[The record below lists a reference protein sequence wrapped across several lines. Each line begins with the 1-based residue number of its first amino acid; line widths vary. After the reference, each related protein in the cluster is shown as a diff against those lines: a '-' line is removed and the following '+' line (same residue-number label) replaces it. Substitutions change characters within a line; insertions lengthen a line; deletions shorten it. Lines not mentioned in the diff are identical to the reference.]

1 MSDDTQQIAQDAD
14 GNDAVGG
21 DVSDVGVVM
30 GGAQASRLTL
40 FRRRRSR
47 VWLVVVGSIAIVAG
61 WFAWSMTAS
70 TNSRSVNGSIA
81 ASQVGSA
88 LHSVDRVDFDM
99 IIPVSGELAAL
110 RQVEVRNLL
119 EGRAIITEIV
129 PEGRRVQKGEMLVKF
144 ASEDSND
151 KIKDMRDKLKTSQAD
166 AVATEQALAIKQNER
181 LSEIEKAQLQVKLA
195 QLALDGWINGE
206 VVSKRQQFATAVEA
220 ATIDAER
227 LRKRFT
233 ESEEL
238 VSKGFISRDEYERD
252 RIGLIQ
258 ADAKVK
264 QSALDVTV
272 YEKFQLPQDEA
283 KKKSDLEQSVA
294 ERERTLQKK
303 DAEIV
308 KAQSDLESAQFRANT
323 AQERLT
329 QGLRQLE
336 NTTIYSPTDGL
347 VVYASS
353 LESGGWG
360 RGADA
365 APPAAGTELKPN
377 ELVMIIPDTSQ
388 MVAYLKVSEALSGRI
403 KPDQEVTIFSDANP
417 TVPIRGTV
425 MNVSVLAESGGWRDP
440 NRRDYKVRVLLN
452 ESDSLALKPSMRCK
466 ASILLGRAVDVLS
479 IPVQAVFRQ
488 GSVSF
493 VYVPDGDG
501 FSQKQV
507 KLGRSSEMEVEVLSG
522 VDVGEQVLLR
532 EPNAD
537 EIIVR
542 LSAEV
547 TNPKEE
553 GSVKT
558 GANPASKPAVGT
570 DPTQV
575 IQPTAALPRRGV

>member
-1 MSDDTQQIAQDAD
+1 MSNETQQIVQDAD

-21 DVSDVGVVM
+21 DVK

-40 FRRRRSR
+40 FRRRSR
-47 VWLVVVGSIAIVAG
+47 VWLAVVGLSAIVAV

-70 TNSRSVNGSIA
+70 TKSRSVNGSIA
-81 ASQVGSA
+81 ADQVGSA
-88 LHSVDRVDFDM
+88 LRTVDRVDFDM

-144 ASEDSND
+144 ASEDSSD
-151 KIKDMRDKLKTSQAD
+151 KIKDLQDKLKTSQAD

-206 VVSKRQQFATAVEA
+206 VVSKRQQFATALEA
-220 ATIDAER
+220 ATIDTER

-329 QGLRQLE
+329 QGLHQLK
-336 NTTIYSPTDGL
+336 NTVIHSPTDGL

-365 APPAAGTELKPN
+365 APPAAGTELNPN

-488 GSVSF
+488 GAVSF

-522 VDVGEQVLLR
+522 VDVGDQVLLR

-537 EIIVR
+537 EIIAR
-542 LSAEV
+542 LPTEV

-553 GSVKT
+553 APVKT
-558 GANPASKPAVGT
+558 SATPASKPAVVT
-570 DPTQV
+570 DPTQA
-575 IQPTAALPRRGV
+575 IQPTAALPLRGS